1 MTESYPLYWP
11 EGWPRT
17 VATARKWSLAGRRA
31 QSQNWDRVVDR
42 LHTEIERIEGANI
55 VISTNQPLRRDGRP
69 YAARTNIKDPGAAVY
84 FTRQGRQLVMAQD
97 AYELLIDN
105 IRSLAI
111 AIEGLRQMERHGGAA
126 MMERAFSGFERLPPP
141 ATGWLAVLGLQQ
153 GAGIA
158 EAEAAFRRLAKRHHP
173 DRPGGSTES
182 MAALNRA
189 IRDARAMNE
198 RI

>member
-17 VATARKWSLAGRRA
+17 AATARKWSLAGGRA

-42 LHTEIERIEGANI
+42 LHTEIERIEGADI

-69 YAARTNIKDPGAAVY
+69 YAARTNIKDPGAAAY

-141 ATGWLAVLGLQQ
+141 ATGWRAVLGLQP
-153 GAGIA
+153 GAGIG

-182 MAALNRA
+182 MAVLNRA